1 MSLLTRFGIG
11 KGHDESP
18 RILEH
23 PRHLEPGDI
32 IRFGFAAQTEIG
44 GESFTVEKV
53 ETLDIGG
60 DATKLTYFMLSGV
73 KHSVRLRVV
82 DDDTAE
88 VALEVLP
95 EVLFAAFNEDDL
107 AEVLAPDSGE
117 HHKITAHKLKKIPQ
131 EIQPWVGTKYRQEA
145 YAKAYLHKGDYRN
158 QALPTTVGAGAIG
171 CDYALLVSDD
181 RERSLEFRVFDGGRT
196 EARLCA
202 FLPVRK
208 IEELWPRSKE
218 SDA

>member
-1 MSLLTRFGIG
+1 MSLLKRFGIG
-11 KGHDESP
+11 KGRDKSP

-32 IRFGFAAQTEIG
+32 VRFGFTAQTEIS
-44 GESFTVEKV
+44 GESFTVDRV

-88 VALEVLP
+88 IALEVLP
-95 EVLFAAFNEDDL
+95 EVLFAVFKEDDL

-117 HHKITAHKLKKIPQ
+117 HHQITARKLAKVPQ
-131 EIQPWVGTKYRQEA
+131 EVQPWVGTKYRQEA
-145 YAKAYLHKGDYRN
+145 YAKVYLHKGDYRN
-158 QALPTTVGAGAIG
+158 RALPTTLNAGEIG

-196 EARLCA
+196 EAHLCA

-208 IEELWPRSKE
+208 IEELWPRNTGP
-218 SDA
+218 DA

>member
-1 MSLLTRFGIG
+1 MSLLKRFGIG
-11 KGHDESP
+11 KDRDKSP

-32 IRFGFAAQTEIG
+32 IRFGFAAQTEIS
-44 GESFTVEKV
+44 GESFTVERV

-73 KHSVRLRVV
+73 KRSVRLRVV

-88 VALEVLP
+88 IALEVLP
-95 EVLFAAFNEDDL
+95 EVLFAAFKEDDL

-117 HHKITAHKLKKIPQ
+117 HHKITARKLKKIPQ
-131 EIQPWVGTKYRQEA
+131 EIQPWVGTQYRQEA

-158 QALPTTVGAGAIG
+158 QALPTTVDAGAIG
-171 CDYALLVSDD
+171 CDYAVLVSDD

-196 EARLCA
+196 EAHLCA
-202 FLPVRK
+202 FLPMRK
-208 IEELWPRSKE
+208 IEELWPRSKG
-218 SDA
+218 SDV